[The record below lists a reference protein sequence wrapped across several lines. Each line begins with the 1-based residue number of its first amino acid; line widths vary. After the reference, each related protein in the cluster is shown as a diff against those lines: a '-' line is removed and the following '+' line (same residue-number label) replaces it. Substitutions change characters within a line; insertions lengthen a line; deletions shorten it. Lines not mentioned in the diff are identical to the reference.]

1 MSLKEGQST
10 NRPPLLEGPNYAYW
24 KSKMKAFLKS
34 LDERAWRAVMIGW
47 TEPMMANPEGA
58 VMPKPEALWSEADD
72 VAAVGNSKALNAI
85 VYGVDENVFKLIAE
99 CEVAKEAWDILRIAY
114 EGPDSESNDE
124 EEEHDNMMGLVVT
137 FEDCGETSE
146 NPYSSAL
153 SEQPVDDASSS
164 DDEGLAHETSAE
176 TYKELYE
183 KWLLVINLNKKLTDS
198 VASMTAEKDKMWQEV
213 EILVT
218 QKVELQGK
226 VGLLNTQLTE
236 MKQEK
241 SCLLA
246 QKTELLGTISSLK
259 VDMEKDRET
268 HPVGMAG
275 LRKPITDL
283 KRKEVYL
290 LRQVESLELQVE
302 SEQMD
307 HSASMK
313 ELNQLKQSVKMLNSG
328 SKNLNEILRSQRM
341 ESGHRGL
348 GFIEEGSS
356 KGTTFVKAKPVA
368 EQNPKQK
375 VKQNLG
381 DKVRQHPRQKVDLSQ
396 GKTIAGQR
404 RTRNDH
410 IISFSQQRKDSRTCW
425 YCYQIGHIRPRC
437 RLFLAEQ
444 RAMGH
449 KNKPRMRRVWIPKA
463 SKTVCMAAFNS
474 SCHIE
479 KDHWFFDSG
488 CSAHMTGNPKFLTH
502 IRPVAKGQFVTF
514 GDGGRGQVIG
524 CGTLKVPD
532 LPVLK
537 DILLVEGLKV
547 NLISISQLCDDG
559 LHVSFTHDSY
569 HVWDKEGDTLMRGS
583 RAANNCYLIDSAG
596 TVAASSCLSRQGNK
610 MTLSHRRVG
619 HLTLQT
625 SKKLSSTGLI
635 RGMTNVTGDTAVLCG
650 ECQIMETV
658 EDPSDVMKSRATE
671 INYRELT
678 ACPSSPKNVNK
689 AFIDEIWVVATHVEL
704 GEFTRSEAWKLYHLA
719 RSHELKKTMYGL
731 TQAPRAWYET
741 FLIDHGY
748 ERGGVEKHM
757 FVTSTQK
764 LVGQFVKVITSK
776 HMTTVTIVLT
786 MPLDA
791 AQFETLRSSLGL
803 RVITN

>member
-1 MSLKEGQST
+1 MSLKKGQST

-85 VYGVDENVFKLIAE
+85 FYGVDENVFKLIAE

-114 EGPDSESNDE
+114 EGPDSESNNE
-124 EEEHDNMMGLVVT
+124 EEEHENMMGLVVT

-268 HPVGMAG
+268 HPAGMAG

-302 SEQMD
+302 SEQMV

-348 GFIEEGSS
+348 GFTEEGSS

-368 EQNPKQK
+368 EQNPEQK
-375 VKQNLG
+375 VKQN
-381 DKVRQHPRQKVDLSQ
+381 P
-396 GKTIAGQR
+396 
-404 RTRNDH
+404 
-410 IISFSQQRKDSRTCW
+410 
-425 YCYQIGHIRPRC
+425 
-437 RLFLAEQ
+437 
-444 RAMGH
+444 
-449 KNKPRMRRVWIPKA
+449 
-463 SKTVCMAAFNS
+463 
-474 SCHIE
+474 
-479 KDHWFFDSG
+479 
-488 CSAHMTGNPKFLTH
+488 
-502 IRPVAKGQFVTF
+502 
-514 GDGGRGQVIG
+514 
-524 CGTLKVPD
+524 
-532 LPVLK
+532 
-537 DILLVEGLKV
+537 
-547 NLISISQLCDDG
+547 
-559 LHVSFTHDSY
+559 
-569 HVWDKEGDTLMRGS
+569 
-583 RAANNCYLIDSAG
+583 
-596 TVAASSCLSRQGNK
+596 
-610 MTLSHRRVG
+610 
-619 HLTLQT
+619 
-625 SKKLSSTGLI
+625 
-635 RGMTNVTGDTAVLCG
+635 
-650 ECQIMETV
+650 
-658 EDPSDVMKSRATE
+658 
-671 INYRELT
+671 
-678 ACPSSPKNVNK
+678 
-689 AFIDEIWVVATHVEL
+689 
-704 GEFTRSEAWKLYHLA
+704 
-719 RSHELKKTMYGL
+719 
-731 TQAPRAWYET
+731 
-741 FLIDHGY
+741 
-748 ERGGVEKHM
+748 
-757 FVTSTQK
+757 
-764 LVGQFVKVITSK
+764 
-776 HMTTVTIVLT
+776 
-786 MPLDA
+786 
-791 AQFETLRSSLGL
+791 
-803 RVITN
+803 